1 MENKLAKLQ
10 LAKMFVDCLANGVDP
25 VYNTDINI
33 DTLYN
38 EQVVSC
44 FRFISDI
51 LARDIYKEQDLVKPS
66 NERISEEQL
75 SEMKVYS
82 YSCKVSELASEINRV
97 IEGTGIKK
105 VAAAC
110 INDWLEA
117 EGYVQRNNYNNRIAT
132 EKGKQ
137 LGITSE
143 HRQRENGYEYDINF
157 YNKQAQLFIY
167 SHLNEIIAYR
177 DKKKSADVLR
187 VQTIDFPDDM
197 SVSEFIRSQQDK
209 CFIMAI
215 GSCDT
220 VVGVGSYI
228 AVLHYNGKS
237 KVLKKS
243 GIATTST
250 NKCMLTGLIDAAA
263 AIKASTD
270 VVILSA
276 VPLGFN
282 SPKGRNYRSCK
293 KLYDILSEK
302 KCNVYTAL
310 CSGKGYEISSLVKSI
325 R

>member
-1 MENKLAKLQ
+1 MENELAKLQ
-10 LAKMFVDCLANGVDP
+10 LAKMFVDCLVNGVDP

-105 VAAAC
+105 VAAKW
-110 INDWLEA
+110 INDWLEK
-117 EGYVQRNNYNNRIAT
+117 EGYLRKSDINSRIAT
-132 EKGKQ
+132 GKGNQ
-137 LGITSE
+137 LGIESE
-143 HRQRENGYEYDINF
+143 YRKSDYGKEYYINF
-157 YNKQAQLFIY
+157 YSEQAQAFVF
-167 SHLNEIIAYR
+167 SHLNDIIASR
-177 DKKKSADVLR
+177 KKSADVLR

-215 GSCDT
+215 GSCDS

-263 AIKASTD
+263 AIKSSTD

-310 CSGKGYEISSLVKSI
+310 CTGKGYEISCLVKSI